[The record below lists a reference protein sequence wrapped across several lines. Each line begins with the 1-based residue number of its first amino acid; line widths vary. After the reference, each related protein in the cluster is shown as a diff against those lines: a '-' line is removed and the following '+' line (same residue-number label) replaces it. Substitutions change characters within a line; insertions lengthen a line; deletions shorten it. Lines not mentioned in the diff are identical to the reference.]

1 MDCIKWA
8 DKYTIDCR
16 LKYNS
21 LATQNNYI
29 SQVKSFLYHF
39 EKAYREPKEIPT
51 EEIKKWLL
59 EKESP
64 NTRNHRLCSIKSFYE
79 LTVKMPVK
87 IDKIPFAKKEEKL
100 PIPLSEIETK
110 ALFNACTN
118 LKHKAILSLLF
129 GCGLRVGDVINLRP
143 HNIDRANDVIHIIGG
158 KGGKDRIV
166 PLGEKIL
173 ALMEEYYKLY
183 RPKSGYMFDGQFGGQ
198 YSQRSINLFIKEIGR
213 KAGIKKHLHSHLGRH
228 SYASQLYSSGTDLAK
243 IGTILGHKSEK
254 TTRIYAKT
262 TSYII
267 SKINSPIN
275 SYI

>member
-1 MDCIKWA
+1 MDCRRWCER
-8 DKYTIDCR
+8 YSIDCD

-21 LATQNNYI
+21 PATRKNYK
-29 SQVKSFLYHF
+29 SQVTAFLHHF
-39 EKAYREPKEIPT
+39 KNFREPKEIPT
-51 EEIKKWLL
+51 EEIKLWLL

-87 IDKIPFAKKEEKL
+87 IDRIPFAKKEEKL
-100 PIPLSEIETK
+100 PIPLSSDETK
-110 ALFNACTN
+110 KLFAACTN

-143 HNIDRANDVIHIIGG
+143 ENIDRGNDVIHIIGG
-158 KGGKDRIV
+158 KGGKDRVV

-173 ALMEEYYKLY
+173 ALMGQYYKEY

-213 KAGIKKHLHSHLGRH
+213 RAGIKKHLHSHLGRH
-228 SYASQLYSSGTDLAK
+228 SYASQLYSNGTDLAK
-243 IGTILGHKSEK
+243 IGSILGHKSDK

-262 TSYII
+262 TSCII

-275 SYI
+275 NFL